1 MNSQPENHE
10 PSRQTI
16 QDLRALG
23 GVQAP
28 EELWQRVQDE
38 RNLRA
43 LGAVSAPK
51 ELWSRVQNE
60 LGAPQEAPVAADH
73 APEGK
78 ILRPTF
84 FSRRI
89 AAAAAILVL
98 GGIAILTESPKS
110 VVSTADSELVLASAT
125 PESVRAAYRAK
136 VNFVDGDPSEMSLV
150 AKGLAAS
157 LGGLMVEDDA

>member
-51 ELWSRVQNE
+51 ELWSQVQNE
-60 LGAPQEAPVAADH
+60 LGAPQEAPVTADP
-73 APEGK
+73 APAGK
-78 ILRPTF
+78 VLRPSF
-84 FSRRI
+84 LSRRW
-89 AAAAAILVL
+89 AAAAAVVVL
-98 GGIAILTESPKS
+98 SGIALLSESPKS
-110 VVSTADSELVLASAT
+110 GVSSVDTDLVLAQAT
-125 PESVRAAYRAK
+125 PESERRAYQAK
-136 VNFVDGDPSEMSLV
+136 LNFVDGDPSEMSLV